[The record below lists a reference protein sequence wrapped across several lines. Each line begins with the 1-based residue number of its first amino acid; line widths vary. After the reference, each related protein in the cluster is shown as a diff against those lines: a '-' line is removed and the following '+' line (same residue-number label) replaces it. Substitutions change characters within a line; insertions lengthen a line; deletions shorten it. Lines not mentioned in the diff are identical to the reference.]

1 MYKKFPPSMTPQKA
15 LPEINSKLFAFHP
28 ELISSLFP
36 FIATQNHNFSFQFG
50 TPVCSPFTRLLHLTA
65 TINHCFGFRGVE
77 SDASSSGLVLLLL
90 FQNHYIEQIVPVYR
104 AATEQ
109 ELTLCPGEWK
119 YGSFFTTV
127 LAECRLFQP
136 WATKR

>member
-50 TPVCSPFTRLLHLTA
+50 TPVCSPFTRLASSPQPSITVLVS
-65 TINHCFGFRGVE
+65 GGVE